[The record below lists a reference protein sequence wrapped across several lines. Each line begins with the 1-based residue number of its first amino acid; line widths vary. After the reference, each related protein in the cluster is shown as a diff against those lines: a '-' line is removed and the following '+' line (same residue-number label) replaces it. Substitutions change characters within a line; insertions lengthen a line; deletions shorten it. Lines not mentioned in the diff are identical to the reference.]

1 MRHSVAGVVM
11 VSIPRHADRILAG
24 LDAAGRT
31 AARSLLLRLVTAER
45 TRARRPEAEL
55 LAGSADR
62 TALEVLVR
70 GRVVVANDA
79 QDGAY
84 EIAHEALL
92 VSWSTLQGWLQHGA
106 AEHAVRVRV
115 EQAAAEWER
124 MGRSCDLLWAPRQL
138 AATRALDRAT

>member
-70 GRVVVANDA
+70 GRLVVANDA

-92 VSWSTLQGWLQHGA
+92 GCWSTLQGWLEQTA
-106 AEHAVRVRV
+106 ADHAVQRRV

-124 MGRSCDLLWAPRQL
+124 TLRARDLLWGRRKL
-138 AATRALDRAT
+138 AEA